1 MWVKRLKL
9 KQFRNHA
16 DTDIIPAPHV
26 NLITGPNG
34 SGKTN
39 LIDALHYICMSRSFI
54 ATSDQYVVMH
64 GETFFM
70 VEGDFKGNIRSDFSV
85 GCSYSRGEGKKI
97 FVNGSPLDKLSDL
110 IGMIP
115 VVVLSPEDHKLTSE
129 GPVERRS
136 FIDSFISQISNSYLR
151 DLIDYRRIR
160 KQRNKLL
167 KDFRGPVSVLKSFL
181 EPWDIQLVE
190 TGSRIVK
197 KRSEVLL
204 QFKNYLS
211 LQYEKISG
219 MDLKPDLE
227 YDTFCKN
234 FSSIESIQEAYS
246 KILED
251 TFDKEVE
258 REQTI
263 TGPHR
268 DEIVFYLGAMELR
281 KFGSQGQHRLFAIA
295 LKLAQLF
302 YFSDELDDLPIMLL
316 DDVFGNLDQHKTDIM
331 METLFRH
338 TGQIFITSASEKPF
352 SDLSF
357 KSGDENK
364 WFTVDAGT
372 VKIRM

>member
-39 LIDALHYICMSRSFI
+39 LIDALHYLCMSRSFVS
-54 ATSDQYVVMH
+54 TSDQYVVMH
-64 GETFFM
+64 DETFFM
-70 VEGDFKGNIRSDFSV
+70 IEGDFKGNIRSDFSV
-85 GCSYSRGEGKKI
+85 GCSYSKGEGKKI
-97 FVNGSPLDKLSDL
+97 FVNGSPLDRLSDL
-110 IGMIP
+110 IGMVP
-115 VVVLSPEDHKLTSE
+115 VVVLSPEDQKLTSE
-129 GPVERRS
+129 GPVERRL
-136 FIDSFISQISNSYLR
+136 FIDSLISQISKSYLR

-167 KDFRGPVSVLKSFL
+167 KDFKGPLTLIKMYL
-181 EPWDIQLVE
+181 EPWNVQLVE

-197 KRSEVLL
+197 KRSDVLL
-204 QFKNYLS
+204 QFKNYLA
-211 LQYEKISG
+211 LQYEAISG

-227 YDTFCKN
+227 YETFCTN
-234 FSSIESIQEAYS
+234 FSTTEDIAETFS

-251 TFDKEVE
+251 TFDKEIE

-268 DEIVFYLGAMELR
+268 DEIVFYLGDMELR

-302 YFSDELDDLPIMLL
+302 YFSDELDDLPVMLF
-316 DDVFGNLDQHKTDIM
+316 DDVFGNLDQHKTDVM
-331 METLFRH
+331 MKSLMNH

-352 SDLSF
+352 SDYPFTNSDNNRWF
-357 KSGDENK
+357 KVNDGKIN
-364 WFTVDAGT
+364 
-372 VKIRM
+372 VKT

>member
-1 MWVKRLKL
+1 
-9 KQFRNHA
+9 
-16 DTDIIPAPHV
+16 
-26 NLITGPNG
+26 
-34 SGKTN
+34 
-39 LIDALHYICMSRSFI
+39 MSRSFI

-268 DEIVFYLGAMELR
+268 DEIVFYLGSMELR

>member
-1 MWVKRLKL
+1 MRADRLKL
-9 KQFRNHA
+9 QQFRNHKN
-16 DTDIIPAPHV
+16 TELYPAPHV

-70 VEGDFKGNIRSDFSV
+70 VEGDFKGNIRSGFSV

-268 DEIVFYLGAMELR
+268 DEIVFYLGSMELR

>member
-39 LIDALHYICMSRSFI
+39 LIDALHYLCMSRSFVS
-54 ATSDQYVVMH
+54 TSDQYVVMH
-64 GETFFM
+64 DETFFM
-70 VEGDFKGNIRSDFSV
+70 IEGDFKGNIRSDFSV
-85 GCSYSRGEGKKI
+85 GCSYSKGEGKKI
-97 FVNGSPLDKLSDL
+97 FVNGSPLDRLSDL
-110 IGMIP
+110 IGMVP
-115 VVVLSPEDHKLTSE
+115 VVVLSPEDQKLTSE

-136 FIDSFISQISNSYLR
+136 FIDSLISQISKSYLR

-167 KDFRGPVSVLKSFL
+167 KDFKGPLTLIKMYL
-181 EPWDIQLVE
+181 EPWNVQLVE

-197 KRSEVLL
+197 KRSDVLL
-204 QFKNYLS
+204 QFKNYLA
-211 LQYEKISG
+211 LQYEAISG

-227 YDTFCKN
+227 YETFCTN
-234 FSSIESIQEAYS
+234 FSTTEDIAETFS

-251 TFDKEVE
+251 TFDKEIE

-268 DEIVFYLGAMELR
+268 DEIVFYLGDMELR
-281 KFGSQGQHRLFAIA
+281 KFGSQGQHRLARHVGARVHPSDADRGSLPDDAFR
-295 LKLAQLF
+295 AQGQ
-302 YFSDELDDLPIMLL
+302 DLR
-316 DDVFGNLDQHKTDIM
+316 T
-331 METLFRH
+331 
-338 TGQIFITSASEKPF
+338 
-352 SDLSF
+352 
-357 KSGDENK
+357 
-364 WFTVDAGT
+364 AGRT
-372 VKIRM
+372 RGRGHRLR

>member
-1 MWVKRLKL
+1 MRAERLKL
-9 KQFRNHA
+9 QQFRNHKN
-16 DTDIIPAPHV
+16 TELYPAPHV
-26 NLITGPNG
+26 NLITGQNG

-54 ATSDQYVVMH
+54 SSSDQYVVMH
-64 GETFFM
+64 DETFFM
-70 VEGDFKGNIRSDFSV
+70 VEGDFKGKIRSDFSV

-110 IGMIP
+110 IGMVP

-129 GPVERRS
+129 GPVERRT
-136 FIDSFISQISNSYLR
+136 FIDSFISQISKSYLR

-167 KDFRGPVSVLKSFL
+167 KDFRGPVSALKSFL

-197 KRSEVLL
+197 RRSDVLL

-227 YDTFCKN
+227 YETFCKN
-234 FSSIESIQEAYS
+234 FASIESIQDAYS

-268 DEIVFYLGAMELR
+268 DEIVFYLGSMELR

-331 METLFRH
+331 METLFQH
-338 TGQIFITSASEKPF
+338 AGQIFITSASEKPF
-352 SDLSF
+352 SDFSF
-357 KSGDENK
+357 KSGDDNK
-364 WFTVDAGT
+364 WFTVDEGN
-372 VKIRM
+372 VNLKV

>member
-1 MWVKRLKL
+1 MRTDRLTL
-9 KQFRNHA
+9 KQFRNHEN
-16 DTDIIPAPHV
+16 TEIYPAPHV

-39 LIDALHYICMSRSFI
+39 LIDALHFICMSRSFVS
-54 ATSDQYVVMH
+54 TSDQYVVMH
-64 GETFFM
+64 NETFFM
-70 VEGDFKGNIRSDFSV
+70 VEGDFKGNLRSDFTV

-97 FVNGSPLDKLSDL
+97 FVNGSPLDRLSDL
-110 IGMIP
+110 IGMVP
-115 VVVLSPEDHKLTSE
+115 VVVLSPEDQKLTSE

-136 FIDSFISQISNSYLR
+136 FIDSFISQISKSYLR

-160 KQRNKLL
+160 RQRNKLL
-167 KDFRGPVSVLKSFL
+167 KDFKGPLSLLKTFL
-181 EPWDIQLVE
+181 EPWDVQLVE

-197 KRSEVLL
+197 KRSEVLM

-227 YDTFCKN
+227 YDTFCTD
-234 FSSIESIQEAYS
+234 FSNLESIEKTYS

-251 TFDKEVE
+251 TFEKEAE

-268 DEIVFYLGAMELR
+268 DEIVFYLGDMELR

-331 METLFRH
+331 METLFQH

-352 SDLSF
+352 SDVSF
-357 KSGDENK
+357 KSARDNK
-364 WFTVDAGT
+364 WFTVDAGN
-372 VKIRM
+372 VNIKV

>member
-1 MWVKRLKL
+1 MRADRLKL
-9 KQFRNHA
+9 QQFRNHKN
-16 DTDIIPAPHV
+16 TELYPAPHV

-268 DEIVFYLGAMELR
+268 DEIVFYLGSMELR

>member
-1 MWVKRLKL
+1 
-9 KQFRNHA
+9 
-16 DTDIIPAPHV
+16 
-26 NLITGPNG
+26 
-34 SGKTN
+34 
-39 LIDALHYICMSRSFI
+39 MSRSFI

-97 FVNGSPLDKLSDL
+97 FVKGSPRDKLSDL
-110 IGMIP
+110 IGMMP
-115 VVVLSPEDHKLTSE
+115 VGVLSPEDHKLTSE

-234 FSSIESIQEAYS
+234 FSSIEFIQEAYS

-268 DEIVFYLGAMELR
+268 DEIVFYLGSMELR